1 MFQRRHYDFIA
12 EVLRGLKMG
21 EQQTGLGTTLEDVQ
35 TAFMEAFRL
44 DSERFNAEVFDNA
57 CRV

>member
-12 EVLRGLKMG
+12 EVLRGLKMS
-21 EQQTGLGTTLEDVQ
+21 EQQTGEGTLEDVQ

-44 DSERFNAEVFDNA
+44 DNANFKAEVFDNA